1 MKALLGPSG
10 LKVFARVVRF
20 LSRIGNELY
29 FEATAEGLV
38 LKAVNNSKTCFCTI
52 AMNEI
57 FFSNYTVTG
66 DDDEEHHCRVSTRPV
81 LQVLKNI
88 KNVVSCQLSMIS
100 SELLIFDVTKPKEIK
115 IQYRVS
121 VLEQENLESFE
132 PPQGTFST

>member
-1 MKALLGPSG
+1 MKALLGSNG
-10 LKVFARVVRF
+10 LKVFARIVRF

-52 AMNEI
+52 EMNEI
-57 FFSNYTVTG
+57 FFSNYTITG
-66 DDDEEHHCRVSTRPV
+66 DDVEDNHCRVSTRPV

-88 KNVVSCQLSMIS
+88 KHIVSCQLSMDS
-100 SELLIFDVTKPKEIK
+100 TELLIFDITKPKEIK
-115 IQYRVS
+115 VQYRVS

-132 PPQGTFST
+132 PSHGTFST